1 MLSLMMQF
9 VDFPASLFTSRL
21 MVEERAWSSEPV
33 SAFVLNDDS
42 FCNLQIEPDERAS
55 LVFVKEI

>member
-1 MLSLMMQF
+1 MMQF

-42 FCNLQIEPDERAS
+42 FCCSLQIDPDERAS